1 MAMAAFTCTRRCFS
15 SSFKRSQTHTSCSS
29 KLGNSR
35 SLSSVPA
42 SLVFRDASPAWR
54 EHIISVSNSST
65 KVSDDREDCA
75 RHSQSHEHAALSALR
90 SAAIPLSDRRK
101 TVLPDNVNAVAQ
113 ICLGL
118 VGSKKPVIAPETQG
132 ELTKALVALF
142 HDAHDSKILP
152 QLLDSTPAWM
162 VPKGGTAPPFTS
174 IQINYN
180 YSSVRHV
187 VGNNVGPSF
196 IRGLGEYDGGELIVE
211 DEDGHG
217 TTKKDVKSEWVCF
230 DGRVPHYTA
239 EFQGERYSVIYFVQS
254 SFSRVSRTD
263 WEELIRMG
271 FPLQSL
277 PQPPLASLADA
288 RVEASRISSESN
300 LDVLLVRGAGAFA
313 DDNSASRRGAP
324 ALWLASVRRGIET
337 LLNHPGCAPVVVEGW
352 MQTSMGKPANSVLVA
367 VPREHGERAARL
379 LRSAASVEPFSL

>member
-1 MAMAAFTCTRRCFS
+1 MHTT
-15 SSFKRSQTHTSCSS
+15 TSCSS
-29 KLGNSR
+29 NRQHSHSFKS

-54 EHIISVSNSST
+54 EHIIHVSNSST
-65 KVSDDREDCA
+65 SDDREDCA

-187 VGNNVGPSF
+187 DGNNVGPSF

-300 LDVLLVRGAGAFA
+300 LDVLLVRGAGVFA

-337 LLNHPGCAPVVVEGW
+337 LLTLDHPGCAPVVVEGW
-352 MQTSMGKPANSVLVA
+352 MQTSMGKPANSVVVA

-379 LRSAASVEPFSL
+379 IRSSANVEPFSL